1 MYICVHSYTVIY
13 LCLYCIQ
20 LFATLWTAAC
30 QALLSMV
37 FPRQGY
43 RSGLPFPIPWDLPDP
58 GIKSESL
65 VSPALAG
72 GFFATETHGKQGT
85 WRPLLL
91 TWITLCEEPPHAHS
105 LPHKWL
111 PQPLVSTDHENET
124 LVTQSAASLHP
135 SSWTWPMLS
144 GSPSWGPRQSLLLSS
159 ASLPSALFFSSFV
172 LSSLGKKPPLASW
185 DVWTFCSEQPTH
197 CKRPFSFL
205 AVAFRIWPLLARS
218 GFNLFL
224 IWPYV
229 FMGFWINP
237 SHFLGRKCNF

>member
-1 MYICVHSYTVIY
+1 MCVLGHVR
-13 LCLYCIQ
+13 
-20 LFATLWTAAC
+20 LFATPWTVAH

-37 FPRQGY
+37 FPRQEY
-43 RSGLPFPIPWDLPDP
+43 WNGLPFPSPGDLPNL
-58 GIKSESL
+58 GIKPTSPVSPA
-65 VSPALAG
+65 SPALAG
-72 GFFATETHGKQGT
+72 GFFSTETHGKQGA

-111 PQPLVSTDHENET
+111 PQPLVSTDHEDET

-135 SSWTWPMLS
+135 SSWTWPMLW

-172 LSSLGKKPPLASW
+172 PSSLGKKPPLASW

-205 AVAFRIWPLLARS
+205 AVAFWIRPLLARS

-229 FMGFWINP
+229 FKGFWINP